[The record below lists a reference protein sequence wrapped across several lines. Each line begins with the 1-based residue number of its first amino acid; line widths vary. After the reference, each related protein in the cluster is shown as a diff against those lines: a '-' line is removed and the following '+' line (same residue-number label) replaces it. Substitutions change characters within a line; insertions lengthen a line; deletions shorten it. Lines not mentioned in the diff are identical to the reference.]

1 MWFLPNPINEKLP
14 QPNDQFNPNPPT
26 LPVQLYNFM
35 SFSKNINKYLA
46 VCIFGTLLL
55 FQKSALADCGW
66 MLPGTQYYTDIDRPI
81 NIQFGTIYVPR
92 DLADGK
98 DITSEIKASF
108 EDGPYHLFCFGNG
121 SVKMNGDNPLVPGSA
136 YIYQTNIPGVGI
148 RYRVNDI
155 YPPAWFTQTE
165 EYPRL
170 PLRIRSGWFDRR
182 VTELPYIYATLVKT
196 GPIAVGAHTISST
209 KISAFA
215 DQGKTSWRMFTGTVS
230 GTIIRSECTLPTAS
244 KTITVLMGA
253 ARRTDFSGKDSVL
266 DARNIQIPLT
276 DCMGDS
282 SVKNRQL
289 TKIHL
294 RLDGVKGSTSLDAT
308 RGILGLTTDSVA
320 SGLGVQVLTSDNTAF
335 PLNVAKEVI
344 TLVPG
349 ATTIKL
355 KARYIQTSSDP
366 QGPQPGTANAAANFT
381 LTYQ

>member
-1 MWFLPNPINEKLP
+1 
-14 QPNDQFNPNPPT
+14 
-26 LPVQLYNFM
+26 M
-35 SFSKNINKYLA
+35 SFSKNLNKYLA

-66 MLPGTQYYTDIDRPI
+66 TAPGLKYYVDKDRSMAI
-81 NIQFGTIYVPR
+81 NFGTVYVPR
-92 DLADGK
+92 DLAEGK
-98 DITSEIKASF
+98 AIGPEIKASF
-108 EDGPYHLFCFGNG
+108 EGAYDLFCSSRG
-121 SVKMNGDNPLVPGSA
+121 SMRVYGETPLLPGSE
-136 YIYQTNIPGVGI
+136 YIYQTNIPGVAI
-148 RYRVNDI
+148 KYRMNDI
-155 YPPAWFTQTE
+155 YTASDFTRTDQ
-165 EYPRL
+165 YPNL
-170 PLRIRSGWFDRR
+170 PLRVRSGFWDTRES
-182 VTELPYIYATLVKT
+182 TTPSITATLVKA
-196 GPIAVGAHTISST
+196 GPIAVGSHTIAST
-209 KISAFA
+209 TITAFG
-215 DQGKTSWRMFTGTVS
+215 DQGNTAWRMGTGTVS

-253 ARRTDFSGKDSVL
+253 ARRIDFSGKNSVL
-266 DARNIQIPLT
+266 DARDIQIPLT